1 MMNKLVSNR
10 ITMVS
15 VTFFLYL
22 LLSLAL
28 VLPVSADGAKLR
40 VALFVDEGT
49 EASEFRKEFR
59 RSYDDALIYRKIDG
73 QAISNGALNNF
84 DALVVPGGSASEES
98 ASLGAEARREICR
111 FVREGGIYMGVCAGA
126 YLASSQR
133 KHDLGLL
140 PLTTV
145 DSVHWFRVDDGRL
158 VDVELTAAGMEIFGI
173 SRPNIRLV
181 YENGPIFAP
190 LAQDQ
195 GQVPGLQ
202 GGCIPLAFFRSEVVA
217 PGGERGV
224 MIGAPAIVMSQYGRG
239 YVIALSPHPEETPG
253 FKQAELRALHWLFD
267 HRSK

>member
-1 MMNKLVSNR
+1 
-10 ITMVS
+10 
-15 VTFFLYL
+15 
-22 LLSLAL
+22 
-28 VLPVSADGAKLR
+28 
-40 VALFVDEGT
+40 
-49 EASEFRKEFR
+49 
-59 RSYDDALIYRKIDG
+59 
-73 QAISNGALNNF
+73 
-84 DALVVPGGSASEES
+84 
-98 ASLGAEARREICR
+98 
-111 FVREGGIYMGVCAGA
+111 MGVCAGA

-133 KHDLGLL
+133 KHDLGLM

-145 DSVHWFRVDDGRL
+145 DSAHWFRVDDGKL

-195 GQVPGLQ
+195 GQVGLQ
-202 GGCIPLAFFRSEVVA
+202 GSCIPLAFFRSEVVA

-239 YVIALSPHPEETPG
+239 FVIALSPHPEETPG